1 MPCACILLSHEVGN
15 QCNDTVA
22 GCSAGGWFAQNPAV
36 LSQVGKVLLDS
47 STAKPV
53 TFKRWLVATDACK
66 CADEAVS
73 KGIHEVDAGPC
84 PSWLQTCTQLSSIQ
98 GLGEPLLFLGACG
111 EGSI

>member
-1 MPCACILLSHEVGN
+1 MRLASN
-15 QCNDTVA
+15 CNDTVV

-66 CADEAVS
+66 CADKAVS
-73 KGIHEVDAGPC
+73 KGIQEVDAGPC
-84 PSWLQTCTQLSSIQ
+84 PFWLQTCMQLSSTED
-98 GLGEPLLFLGACG
+98 LGKPLLFLGACG